1 MEDLHDWECR
11 FTPRKLASLNKWS
24 SRAGLSPM
32 ELQSCAGEVTD
43 EVTAI
48 AWGGRIRYLHLAFGG
63 SSCWRYVVG
72 LREGNKNVGAIVRGF
87 HDGVATGVFSLV
99 DSREAAEAPT
109 ASHGDGLES
118 QCGGS
123 HAAVGSI
130 TLSLGQKHIVLINDS
145 FAPNE
150 GGYES
155 EEMSRRNG
163 L

>member
-1 MEDLHDWECR
+1 MLLPNVGSRWTSARLSEELYTLSRFGMEDLHDWECH

-72 LREGNKNVGAIVRGF
+72 LREGNKNVGAIVRGCELL
-87 HDGVATGVFSLV
+87 ASTTSAR
-99 DSREAAEAPT
+99 DSSYGIDAE
-109 ASHGDGLES
+109 
-118 QCGGS
+118 CG
-123 HAAVGSI
+123 I
-130 TLSLGQKHIVLINDS
+130 TTL
-145 FAPNE
+145 P
-150 GGYES
+150 
-155 EEMSRRNG
+155 
-163 L
+163 